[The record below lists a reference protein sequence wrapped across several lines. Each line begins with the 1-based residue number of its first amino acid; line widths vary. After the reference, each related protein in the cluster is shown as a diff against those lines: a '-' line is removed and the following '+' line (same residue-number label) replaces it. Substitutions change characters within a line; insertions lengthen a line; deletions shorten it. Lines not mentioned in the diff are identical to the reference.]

1 MQRRT
6 RQTGTFTP
14 YVYCHIFMRYFLE
27 IAYDGTDYHGWQS
40 QPNARTV
47 QQVLTKSLETILRQ
61 PIDTVGSGRTDA
73 GVHAGQQFVHF
84 DVAAALP
91 EAGFCQ
97 RLNRL
102 LPNDISA
109 VALFPVGPGAH
120 ARFDAVHRTYQ
131 YRITREKNPFLPRY
145 AHYLNRPVDVDQ
157 LNAAAALLLQYE
169 DFTTFSKVK
178 GDTLHY
184 RCQMHQAYWQ
194 QQGPELTFTIRANRF
209 LRGMVRL
216 VVGTLLDVG
225 TGKIP
230 VGAFQDILA
239 AQDRRQASGAAPAPG
254 LFLSQVSYPENYF
267 ETQRALFHARET
279 PVSE

>member
-1 MQRRT
+1 
-6 RQTGTFTP
+6 
-14 YVYCHIFMRYFLE
+14 MRYFLE

-47 QQVLTKSLETILRQ
+47 QEVLTKSMETILRQ
-61 PIDTVGSGRTDA
+61 PLDTVGSGRTDT
-73 GVHAGQQFVHF
+73 GVHASQQFVHF
-84 DVAAALP
+84 DVASLLP
-91 EAGFCQ
+91 EAGFCH

-109 VALFPVGPGAH
+109 LRLYPVGPEAH
-120 ARFDAVHRTYQ
+120 ARFDATHRTYE

-145 AHYLNRPVDVDQ
+145 AHYLNRPVDVDR
-157 LNAAAALLLQYE
+157 LNEAAALLLQFE

-184 RCQMHQAYWQ
+184 RCQMLAAYWQ
-194 QQGPELTFTIRANRF
+194 QQGPDLVFTIQANRF

-225 TGKIP
+225 TGKIS
-230 VGAFQDILA
+230 VEAFRDILA

-254 LFLSQVSYPENYF
+254 LFLTQVAYPPAYF
-267 ETQRALFHARET
+267 ETQRELFNSGKTCAGQ
-279 PVSE
+279 

>member
-1 MQRRT
+1 
-6 RQTGTFTP
+6 
-14 YVYCHIFMRYFLE
+14 MRYFLE

-61 PIDTVGSGRTDA
+61 SIDTVGSGRTDT
-73 GVHAGQQFVHF
+73 GVHASQQFVHF
-84 DVAAALP
+84 EVPAALP
-91 EAGFCQ
+91 AAGFCH

-109 VALFPVGPGAH
+109 IALYPVGPGAH
-120 ARFDAVHRTYQ
+120 ARFDAIHRTYQ
-131 YRITREKNPFLPRY
+131 YRITQEKNPFLPRY
-145 AHYLNRPVDVDQ
+145 AHYLNRPVEVDK

-184 RCQMHQAYWQ
+184 RCRMYEAFWQ
-194 QQGPELTFTIRANRF
+194 QQGPDLRFTIRANRF

-230 VGAFQDILA
+230 VEAFQAILT
-239 AQDRRQASGAAPAPG
+239 AQDRSQASGAAPASG

-267 ETQRALFHARET
+267 ETQSTLFHGGET
-279 PVSE
+279 SVSE